1 MHPLHLSLF
10 SSGKLL
16 PVRYAP
22 LEIDIV
28 LGDAADWLLS
38 GSGMSNNYEI
48 NNIQLVYD
56 SFVLDEA
63 VLESYYKAL
72 LSSRVLSINTMTAYQ
87 VCQIIPANSTSFSF
101 TAVRAF
107 SRLSHVW
114 LTFRKTGAKSTSFI
128 CPTTITD
135 NAGAAPSLSNQGP
148 SARLQ
153 IGPKSWPEAQPND
166 SIPQLFYQ
174 MQKAIPGIPNI
185 NRDDFLQRCFTLV
198 WDLRKVPADATSCLS
213 TRSGDL
219 LRVDLQN
226 LTTDAAPYECWM
238 TLFAFSVTAIRES
251 GVNLLT

>member
-1 MHPLHLSLF
+1 MSNGVLLDDLPSYGRFHEQYGWNQLSQAQQFGEVGVCGFAGSETTGSKNRPAMGTIAANASYTVMHPLHLSLF

-22 LEIDIV
+22 LEIDLV
-28 LGDAADWLLS
+28 LGDAADWLS
-38 GSGMSNNYEI
+38 AGTGTSNNYEI

-87 VCQIIPANSTSFSF
+87 VCQVIPANSTSFSF

-114 LTFRKTGAKSTSFI
+114 LTFRKADAKSTSFI
-128 CPTTITD
+128 CPTTIAD

-148 SARLQ
+148 TARLQ
-153 IGPKSWPEAQPND
+153 IGPKSWPEASPND
-166 SIPQLFYQ
+166 SIPQFFYQ
-174 MQKAIPGIPNI
+174 MQKAIP
-185 NRDDFLQRCFTLV
+185 
-198 WDLRKVPADATSCLS
+198 
-213 TRSGDL
+213 
-219 LRVDLQN
+219 
-226 LTTDAAPYECWM
+226 
-238 TLFAFSVTAIRES
+238 
-251 GVNLLT
+251 